1 MTAFVKWIY
10 RRNRAVR
17 MVFLALFLAV
27 QLPMT
32 LTDLPRVGTARY
44 VSEVESGLRAAAL
57 EAWRGR

>member
-27 QLPMT
+27 QLPLT
-32 LTDLPRVGTARY
+32 LVDLPRVGTARY
-44 VSEVESGLRAAAL
+44 FLEVGAGIRAAAA
-57 EAWRGR
+57 EGWRGR

>member
-17 MVFLALFLAV
+17 MVFLAIFLAV

-44 VSEVESGLRAAAL
+44 VSEVESGLRAAAA

>member
-17 MVFLALFLAV
+17 MVFLVFFLAV

-44 VSEVESGLRAAAL
+44 ASEVESGLRAAAL
-57 EAWRGR
+57 EAWHGR

>member
-17 MVFLALFLAV
+17 MVFLAIFLAV

-32 LTDLPRVGTARY
+32 LADLPRVGTARY
-44 VSEVESGLRAAAL
+44 VSEVETGLRSAAA
-57 EAWRGR
+57 EAWNGR

>member
-17 MVFLALFLAV
+17 MVFLAFFLAV

-44 VSEVESGLRAAAL
+44 FL
-57 EAWRGR
+57 